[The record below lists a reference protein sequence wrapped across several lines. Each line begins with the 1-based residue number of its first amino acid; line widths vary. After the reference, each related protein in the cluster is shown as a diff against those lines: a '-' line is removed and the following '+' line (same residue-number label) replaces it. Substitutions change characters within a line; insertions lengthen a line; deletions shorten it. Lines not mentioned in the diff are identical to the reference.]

1 MNLNFDICYQTS
13 FSFSLPSHTHWTS
26 GLRDYRATWVC
37 VCVGRGVVTETQGNM
52 GMCVGGEVRHRATW
66 VRVWEW
72 RGVVTETQSNMDMC
86 VGGEGCGH

>member
-52 GMCVGGEVRHRATW
+52 GMCVEVRHRATW